1 MGHGASKDSGHGSEA
16 VGNGGKHSILSLR
29 RKSHKKRAT
38 MTSSPSDLNQQE
50 VPPTAPAHSSNNKP
64 AVSSMS
70 DKMSALLTLP
80 GTSNKQELLEKYFNQ
95 YRDENEDAILAE
107 GMEKF
112 CSDLGV
118 DPTEYIVLLLAWKFE
133 ASQMC
138 RFTHEE
144 FVNGCQKMKVHDAKS
159 LRSRFPEM
167 REEVKDQEKFK
178 NLYRFTFTFGLDQ
191 STGQRSL
198 PVDMAIPLWELV
210 FEQNN
215 RTPILTEWCKFL
227 QDTNVKGI
235 SRDTWN
241 LFLPFSQTINS
252 DFSNYDESEAWP
264 SLFDDF
270 VDYQKQKL

>member
-1 MGHGASKDSGHGSEA
+1 MGHGASKDSSHSSEA
-16 VGNGGKHSILSLR
+16 IGNGKHSILSLR
-29 RKSHKKRAT
+29 RKGHKKRTT
-38 MTSSPSDLNQQE
+38 MMSGTPDVRQHE
-50 VPPTAPAHSSNNKP
+50 APPTTPVNNSSK
-64 AVSSMS
+64 STTTSMS
-70 DKMSALLTLP
+70 DKVSALLTLS

-95 YRDENEDAILAE
+95 YRDDQEDAILAE

-118 DPTEYIVLLLAWKFE
+118 DPTEYIVLVLAWKFE

-144 FVNGCQKMKVHDAKS
+144 FINGCQKMKVYDAKS

-167 REEVKDQEKFK
+167 KEEVKDQEKFK
-178 NLYRFTFTFGLDQ
+178 SLYRFTFTFGLDQ

-210 FEQNN
+210 FEQY
-215 RTPILTEWCKFL
+215 RTPLLTDWCNFL
-227 QDTNVKGI
+227 QDTHVKGI

-241 LFLPFSQTINS
+241 LFLPFSMTVNQ

>member
-1 MGHGASKDSGHGSEA
+1 MGHAASKDSGRGSEA
-16 VGNGGKHSILSLR
+16 VGSNGSKHSILSLR

-38 MTSSPSDLNQQE
+38 VTSASSDLNQYE
-50 VPPTAPAHSSNNKP
+50 VPPTTPAHHNSK
-64 AVSSMS
+64 AVGSMT
-70 DKMSALLTLP
+70 DRVSALLTLS

-95 YRDENEDAILAE
+95 YRDEQEDAILAE

-118 DPTEYIVLLLAWKFE
+118 DPTEYIVLVLAWKFE

-144 FVNGCQKMKVHDAKS
+144 FINGCQKMKVHDVKS

-167 REEVKDQEKFK
+167 KEEVKDQDKFK
-178 NLYRFTFTFGLDQ
+178 SLYRFTFTFGLDQ

-210 FEQNN
+210 FEQN
-215 RTPILTEWCKFL
+215 RTPILSEWCKFL
-227 QDTNVKGI
+227 KETNVKGI

-241 LFLPFSQTINS
+241 LFLPFSMTVND

-270 VDYQKQKL
+270 VDYQKQRL

>member
-16 VGNGGKHSILSLR
+16 VGNGKHSILSLR
-29 RKSHKKRAT
+29 RKGHKKRAT
-38 MTSSPSDLNQQE
+38 VTSSSSDLNQHE
-50 VPPTAPAHSSNNKP
+50 TPPTSVNRPT
-64 AVSSMS
+64 SSMT
-70 DKMSALLTLP
+70 DKVSAFLTLS
-80 GTSNKQELLEKYFNQ
+80 GTTNKQELLEKYFNQ
-95 YRDENEDAILAE
+95 YKDEHEDAILAE

-144 FVNGCQKMKVHDAKS
+144 FINGCQKMKVHDAKS

-167 REEVKDQEKFK
+167 REEVRDQEKFK
-178 NLYRFTFTFGLDQ
+178 SLYRFTFTFGLDQ

-210 FEQNN
+210 FEQD
-215 RTPILTEWCKFL
+215 RTPLLTDWCKFL

-241 LFLPFSQTINS
+241 LFLPFSMTVNV

-270 VDYQKQKL
+270 VDYQKQNL

>member
-1 MGHGASKDSGHGSEA
+1 MGHGASKDSGHESEA
-16 VGNGGKHSILSLR
+16 IGNGKHSILSLR

-38 MTSSPSDLNQQE
+38 MTSSSSDLNQQE
-50 VPPTAPAHSSNNKP
+50 VPPTPPVHSSNNKP
-64 AVSSMS
+64 ASMT
-70 DKMSALLTLP
+70 DKMSALLSLP
-80 GTSNKQELLEKYFNQ
+80 GTSNKQELLEKYFTQ
-95 YRDENEDAILAE
+95 YRDDNEDAILAE

-144 FVNGCQKMKVHDAKS
+144 FINGCQKMRVHDAKS

-167 REEVKDQEKFK
+167 KEEVKEPEKFK
-178 NLYRFTFTFGLDQ
+178 SLYRFTFTFGLDQ

-198 PVDMAIPLWELV
+198 PVNMAVPLWELV
-210 FEQNN
+210 FEQN
-215 RTPILTEWCKFL
+215 RTKILTDWCKFL
-227 QDTNVKGI
+227 KDTDVKGI

-241 LFLPFSQTINS
+241 LFLPFSLTINP

-270 VDYQKQKL
+270 VEHQKQKL

>member
-16 VGNGGKHSILSLR
+16 VGSGSKHSILSLR

-38 MTSSPSDLNQQE
+38 MTSSSSDLNQHE
-50 VPPTAPAHSSNNKP
+50 VLPTSTHHNNKP
-64 AVSSMS
+64 PSMT
-70 DKMSALLTLP
+70 DKVSALLTLS

-95 YRDENEDAILAE
+95 YRDEHEDAILAE

-118 DPTEYIVLLLAWKFE
+118 DPTEFIVLVLAWKFE

-144 FVNGCQKMKVHDAKS
+144 FINGCQKMKVHDAKS

-167 REEVKDQEKFK
+167 KEEVKEQEKFK
-178 NLYRFTFTFGLDQ
+178 SLYRFTFTFGLDQ

-210 FEQNN
+210 FEQN
-215 RTPILTEWCKFL
+215 RTAILTDWCKFL
-227 QDTNVKGI
+227 EETNVKGI

-241 LFLPFSQTINS
+241 LFLPFSMTVNA

>member
-1 MGHGASKDSGHGSEA
+1 MGHAASKDSGHGSEA
-16 VGNGGKHSILSLR
+16 SSKHSILSLR

-38 MTSSPSDLNQQE
+38 MTSSSSDLNQHE
-50 VPPTAPAHSSNNKP
+50 APPTTSVHSNNK
-64 AVSSMS
+64 STTSMT
-70 DKMSALLTLP
+70 DKMSALLALP
-80 GTSNKQELLEKYFNQ
+80 GTSNKQDLLEKYFNL
-95 YRDENEDAILAE
+95 YRDDHEDAILAE

-118 DPTEYIVLLLAWKFE
+118 DPTEYIVLVLAWKFE

-144 FVNGCQKMKVHDAKS
+144 FINGCQKMRVHDARS
-159 LRSRFPEM
+159 LRGRFPEM
-167 REEVKDQEKFK
+167 KEEVKDQEKFK
-178 NLYRFTFTFGLDQ
+178 SLYRFTFTFGLDQ

-198 PVDMAIPLWELV
+198 PVDMAVPLWELV
-210 FEQNN
+210 FEQN
-215 RTPILTEWCKFL
+215 RTALLTDWCNFL
-227 QDTNVKGI
+227 RDTNVKGI

-241 LFLPFSQTINS
+241 LFLPFSMTVNN